1 MNNILPWVNAIACG
15 LIALRLMTFS
25 RKGEQHRPLIAVVAY
40 LIVVATA
47 SVPIRFFFGDYPIHD
62 ISETFLNVTLCVAVF
77 AVKGNIA
84 RMFRGNA
91 NNE

>member
-1 MNNILPWVNAIACG
+1 MNNILPWINAIACG
-15 LIALRLMTFS
+15 LIALRLITFS
-25 RKGEQHRPLIAVVAY
+25 RKGGEYRPFIALVAY

-77 AVKGNIA
+77 AVKGNMA
-84 RMFRGNA
+84 RMFRGNGK
-91 NNE
+91 NE